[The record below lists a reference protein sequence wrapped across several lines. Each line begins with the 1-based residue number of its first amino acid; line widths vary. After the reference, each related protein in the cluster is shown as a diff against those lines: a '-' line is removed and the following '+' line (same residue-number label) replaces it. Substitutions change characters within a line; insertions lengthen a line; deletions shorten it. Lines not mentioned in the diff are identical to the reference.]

1 MDLIQYNYKFL
12 GDKKKLEGKEFLG
25 IYTTRSLS
33 EYSLKVFSQL
43 VAKFSDEFVFFLTYE
58 AFIRLEGVKHL
69 SKAIYCI
76 VFEEKHLEKHLKNP
90 NILEVFL
97 ENNVPDRRLGY
108 LLKDIFI
115 VEKVSKLVVLEATKL
130 SKNLEIISLYAD
142 QKGKKVFCIP
152 GRIDSDSSRGTNKL
166 IAEGVLPLYDLDL
179 LKI

>member
-1 MDLIQYNYKFL
+1 MDLIQYNYKFF

-33 EYSLKVFSQL
+33 NYSILVFSQL
-43 VAKFSDEFVFFLTYE
+43 INKFSGDFVFFLTYE
-58 AFIRLEGVKHL
+58 VFTRLEGIRHI
-69 SKAIYCI
+69 SKAIFCI
-76 VFEEKHLEKHLKNP
+76 VFEEKNWERRFKNP
-90 NILEVFL
+90 NILEVLL
-97 ENNVPDRRLGY
+97 ENEVSDARLRY

-115 VEKVSKLVVLEATKL
+115 VEKVTKLVVLEATSY

-152 GRIDSDSSRGTNKL
+152 GRIDSESSRGTNKL
-166 IAEGVLPLYDLDL
+166 ISEGVLPLFDLDL